1 MEEQPCGICQSK
13 QRGRPSAATNLP
25 CSFFLAEPAD
35 PSHSFAPSHFEKV
48 CSWRPRQTAQAP
60 PRGPAPDGKN
70 STLSRR
76 TRWVPSRERFS
87 KRSDGDTCSYL
98 GDREQRRF
106 LDEVGLG
113 GERERAWLLDPYTC
127 SLWRREGVLA
137 SKALSAV
144 LRIWSIGMAGIVA
157 GSVAG
162 EELQD
167 ERGSGIRQWHGK
179 WHGMATA
186 RSRQVA
192 VA

>member
-1 MEEQPCGICQSK
+1 M
-13 QRGRPSAATNLP
+13 
-25 CSFFLAEPAD
+25 
-35 PSHSFAPSHFEKV
+35 
-48 CSWRPRQTAQAP
+48 QAP

-70 STLSRR
+70 STLSHQ

-87 KRSDGDTCSYL
+87 KQSDGNTCSYL
-98 GDREQRRF
+98 GDRERRRF

-113 GERERAWLLDPYTC
+113 GERERAWLLDPYPR